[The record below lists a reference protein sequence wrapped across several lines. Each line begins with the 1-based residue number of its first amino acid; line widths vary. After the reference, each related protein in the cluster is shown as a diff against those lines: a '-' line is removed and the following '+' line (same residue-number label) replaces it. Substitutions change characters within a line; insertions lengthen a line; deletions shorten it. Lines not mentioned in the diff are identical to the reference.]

1 MKRIGLLTVC
11 LCLLLAACTPSPPA
25 SPAPATAA
33 APTGGERTGQI
44 VETAGETT
52 EDASAV
58 PSTTGRTATVT
69 NTTATATAVGT
80 STLPVPTATRGTPTT
95 VADTAAP
102 SATAVT
108 AATTT
113 APATTAAADP
123 LPTSP
128 APPADLL
135 AVVPWDMG
143 FLSVGT
149 GGAVLLLDGD
159 GNLTPLSAP
168 ATADLRGAASRDG
181 IALILGDGGA
191 LLVYDGAA
199 FTPVPGADRDLL
211 CGVRFGDLWYIGGAG
226 GSLYAFDGAA
236 LTPRPLPLL
245 GDVTGMAA
253 NAHRL
258 IGVTS
263 RGEWFS
269 LLPDGT
275 RQIGTANADRSGEEQ
290 ISFIGI
296 SEAEGLFWAT
306 GRTGNGEAAVFTT
319 LYGGVWS
326 PRPLTTMEGKSFD
339 PAGLELGGIT
349 ARGEQAVA
357 ALNRGRLLILPDCLA
372 CNKLLTLGSEDFLAV
387 CRNGDKLAAVGRNLA
402 AAVTDDDTTHQYKI
416 SFETARQYLAEG
428 AVLIDVREEADYA
441 ARHIA
446 GSVNIPLSR
455 FGEELPER
463 YPDRTAVL
471 VLYCARGMRSV
482 TAAQTAAALGY
493 ARAYS
498 AGGIDD
504 GDWEYEE

>member
-1 MKRIGLLTVC
+1 MKKTAAVLAAV
-11 LCLLLAACTPSPPA
+11 LCLALSACTGAPS
-25 SPAPATAA
+25 SPSV
-33 APTGGERTGQI
+33 PTGER
-44 VETAGETT
+44 E
-52 EDASAV
+52 
-58 PSTTGRTATVT
+58 TATVT
-69 NTTATATAVGT
+69 LPSSAPRETGSTAAVTTETETGRTEETVT
-80 STLPVPTATRGTPTT
+80 TVTLRPTAATEAATKTARPT
-95 VADTAAP
+95 A
-102 SATAVT
+102 SAT

-113 APATTAAADP
+113 APATVTATAAADP
-123 LPTSP
+123 LPTSPAP

-143 FLSVGT
+143 FLAVGT
-149 GGAVLLLDGD
+149 GGTALLLDGD

-168 ATADLRGAASRDG
+168 ITADLRGAAARDG
-181 IALILGDGGA
+181 VALILGDGGT
-191 LLVYDGAA
+191 LLVYDGTA
-199 FTPVPGADRDLL
+199 FTPVEGADRALL

-402 AAVTDDDTTHQYKI
+402 AAVTDDETTHQYKI

-463 YPDRTAVL
+463 YPDRETVL